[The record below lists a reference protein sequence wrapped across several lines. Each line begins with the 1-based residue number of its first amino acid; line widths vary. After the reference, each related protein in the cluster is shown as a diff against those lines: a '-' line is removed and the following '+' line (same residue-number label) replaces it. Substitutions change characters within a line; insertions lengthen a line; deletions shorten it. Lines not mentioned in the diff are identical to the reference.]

1 MRSLKSRFLRAL
13 SGVVAAAVVAVGAS
27 VPASADDLTTLRDRA
42 QSVADRVTALE
53 RELRSL
59 RDDRARLNAS
69 MADLNRELGDLEH
82 RRQAIESAYSRAL
95 DRYVETAVAV
105 YKAHS
110 PTDGLGLILSAH
122 SYSDLVSL
130 SHAANAAARTAE
142 KSLRKLDRARA
153 ETEAITGRVDDR
165 KQRLVAQAARLDAVT
180 GEIESTLG
188 RRKSTLAELGRQ
200 IKSLEAQAR
209 RQARRAADPGT
220 ELSRLLTGTGP
231 AGGIPD
237 GFVSTGVAFEGVAS
251 WYGPGFEGNTTA
263 NGDIFDPDKF
273 TAASKELPLGS
284 WLLVEHNGRAV
295 VVYVN
300 DRGPYVE
307 GRILDLSQAAAEEI
321 GISGLGWV
329 RCEVLLKK

>member
-1 MRSLKSRFLRAL
+1 MRLRSRLLRAL
-13 SGVVAAAVVAVGAS
+13 GGAAAAVAVALAAS
-27 VPASADDLTTLRDRA
+27 APAVADDLTTLQDRA
-42 QSVADRVTALE
+42 QSVADRVTSLE
-53 RELRSL
+53 RKLRFL
-59 RDDRARLNAS
+59 RDEQGRLSAG
-69 MADLNRELGDLEH
+69 AEALNRQIAALEH
-82 RRQAIESAYSRAL
+82 RRQSLDNAYGRAL

-105 YKAHS
+105 YKADS
-110 PTDGLGLILSAH
+110 PTNNLGLILSAH

-130 SHAANAAARTAE
+130 SHAANAAALAAE
-142 KSLRKLDRARA
+142 KSLFELERARD
-153 ETEAITGRVDDR
+153 ETESITQRLDER
-165 KQRLVAQAARLDAVT
+165 KQRLVAQLAELDSVA
-180 GEIESTLG
+180 GRIESTLAN
-188 RRKSTLAELGRQ
+188 RTATLKELNSK

-209 RQARRAADPGT
+209 RQAARAADPGN
-220 ELSRLLTGTGP
+220 ELERLLSGTGP
-231 AGGIPD
+231 TAGIPD
-237 GFVSTGVAFEGVAS
+237 GFAGTGVTFEGVAS

-321 GISGLGWV
+321 GITGLGWV